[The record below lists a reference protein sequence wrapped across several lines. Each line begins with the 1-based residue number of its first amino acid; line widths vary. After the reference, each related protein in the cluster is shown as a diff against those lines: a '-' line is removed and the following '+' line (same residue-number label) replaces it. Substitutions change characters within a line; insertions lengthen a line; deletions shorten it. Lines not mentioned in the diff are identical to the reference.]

1 VLGVRLRDWAH
12 TISALWETA
21 ATLLLIGPPLVTFGQ
36 RIIPFG
42 PPLLSEPG
50 TPAKKR
56 EKRNLEVFGFLPFH
70 LNSHENGWFWGYGT
84 EFWGPGVV

>member
-1 VLGVRLRDWAH
+1 MRLRDWAH

-70 LNSHENGWFWGYGT
+70 LNSHENGWFWEYGT